1 MTALIAPDTEMHR
14 QRGAPSNQS
23 GQGNVITQPV
33 SLYVTGEYAGK
44 MVNVTKFEKSL
55 EYTLRIEWN
64 YDEYFYDALDKAIV
78 VAAMKLAFIREH
90 PIICRVWLVSML
102 CCAWIELG
110 AFILYERGKFFT
122 NFRER
127 AFRKFGCSKIFM

>member
-1 MTALIAPDTEMHR
+1 MSEPGTYTH
-14 QRGAPSNQS
+14 
-23 GQGNVITQPV
+23 V
-33 SLYVTGEYAGK
+33 SK

-55 EYTLRIEWN
+55 EYIPKFEWN
-64 YDEYFYDALDKAIV
+64 YDEYFDDALDKAIV
-78 VAAMKLAFIREH
+78 VAAMKLGFIREH
-90 PIICRVWLVSML
+90 PIIRRVWLVNML

>member
-1 MTALIAPDTEMHR
+1 MAQRHVPRNQTYALE
-14 QRGAPSNQS
+14 
-23 GQGNVITQPV
+23 
-33 SLYVTGEYAGK
+33 K
-44 MVNVTKFEKSL
+44 VNVTEFEKSI
-55 EYTLRIEWN
+55 EYILRIKWN

-78 VAAMKLAFIREH
+78 VAALKLAFIREH
-90 PIICRVWLVSML
+90 PIICRVRLVQIL
-102 CCAWIELG
+102 CCAWIELR